1 MKGLERYAQAC
12 ASMGRIDELHNFRGQ
27 EQLLF
32 DEFDLKAHEVMKE
45 AQDKENEITGLHGLY

>member
-1 MKGLERYAQAC
+1 
-12 ASMGRIDELHNFRGQ
+12 MGRIDELHNFRGQ